1 MRGMK
6 AEWGKNKMPLTQSI
20 FDTKEA
26 LNHSFAEQITQLLK
40 NGILENGRASLVVSG
55 GRTPMGLFAALSN
68 VDLGWENVD
77 VTLADERWV
86 DESDDASNAKLVR
99 ENLLVNF
106 ASKANFVS
114 LKTQHSDASEAV
126 AACTSQLQQMQ
137 TPFDVLILGM
147 GEDGHTA
154 SLFPCSDQVLQGLD
168 MDSGNSFIAVQP
180 TTAPNQRMSL
190 TLPAL
195 LNSRKIFL
203 HLTGEAKKE
212 VLQNAIDGQNESE
225 MPIRAVLNRAD
236 VELVWAP

>member
-1 MRGMK
+1 MALSQTIYESK
-6 AEWGKNKMPLTQSI
+6 ESLNSAFADKIAEC
-20 FDTKEA
+20 
-26 LNHSFAEQITQLLK
+26 LK
-40 NGILENGRASLVVSG
+40 SGIQQNGRASLVVSG
-55 GRTPMGLFAALSN
+55 GRTPMGLFAALSQM
-68 VDLGWENVD
+68 DLGWEKVD

-86 DESDDASNAKLVR
+86 DDDNDASNAKLVR
-99 ENLLVNF
+99 ENLLVNH
-106 ASKANFVS
+106 AISANFVS
-114 LKTQHSDASEAV
+114 LKTPHQDAVDAV
-126 AACTSQLQQMQ
+126 ETCTAQLKTMQ

-154 SLFPCSDQVLQGLD
+154 SLFPCSEQVEAGLD
-168 MDSGNSFIAVQP
+168 LNSGNDFIAVQP

-212 VLQNAIDGQNESE
+212 VLQKALDGQDESS
-225 MPIRAVLNRAD
+225 MPIRAVLNRGD